1 MGTNQI
7 KGHNLI
13 SFLIVLSIL
22 YGHNP
27 KSNRKIE
34 FPDLPGYKTLVC
46 DLHMHSVFSDGS
58 VWPDIRVQEA
68 IRDGLDVIATTEH
81 IEYQPWKDDIPHP
94 DRNRSYEYH
103 SNFAKNSDVLVLNGS
118 EITRD
123 MPPGHSNA
131 IFIKDANKLIT
142 EDPLDAYLEAR
153 KQDAFIFWN
162 HPYWAS
168 QSPDASVPLSAM
180 HKNLIEKGLIEGIE
194 IVNDTTF
201 SNEALQIALDYN
213 LTILGTSDIHGIV
226 DWQYRIPSGGHRPVT
241 LVFAREKTKNS
252 LKRSLQ
258 KGQTV
263 VWFKKKLIGK
273 GDFLIPLINS
283 TLEVKS
289 AKYFTNTTIA
299 HVTIAN
305 NSDAPYTLRNHGEY
319 DFYNLTDL
327 VMIPAHGEVNIDVR
341 TIEKLRKFTLQFE
354 VLNALTAPKTHPVI
368 DIIVRVKQ

>member
-7 KGHNLI
+7 KGHDLI

-118 EITRD
+118 EITRE
-123 MPPGHSNA
+123 MPPGHANA

-241 LVFAREKTKNS
+241 LVFAREKTKTS

-283 TLEVKS
+283 TL
-289 AKYFTNTTIA
+289 
-299 HVTIAN
+299 
-305 NSDAPYTLRNHGEY
+305 
-319 DFYNLTDL
+319 
-327 VMIPAHGEVNIDVR
+327 
-341 TIEKLRKFTLQFE
+341 
-354 VLNALTAPKTHPVI
+354 
-368 DIIVRVKQ
+368 KQ

>member
-1 MGTNQI
+1 MRSD
-7 KGHNLI
+7 NLI

-22 YGHNP
+22 CGHDS

-68 IRDGLDVIATTEH
+68 IKDGLDVIATTEH
-81 IEYQPWKDDIPHP
+81 LEYQPWKDDIPHP

-103 SNFAKNSDVLVLNGS
+103 SNFAKNSNVLVLNGS

-123 MPPGHSNA
+123 MPPGHANA

-168 QSPDASVPLSAM
+168 QSPDASVPLSKM
-180 HKNLIEKGLIEGIE
+180 HKDLMEKGLIEGIE

-241 LVFAREKTKNS
+241 LVFAREKTKTS
-252 LKRSLQ
+252 LKRALQ

-273 GDFLIPLINS
+273 KDFIVPLINS
-283 TLEVKS
+283 SLKVES
-289 AKYFTNTTIA
+289 AKYFTNTTVA
-299 HVTIAN
+299 HVTISN
-305 NSDAPYTLRNHGEY
+305 NSDAPYTLRNQSKY

-341 TIEKLRKFTLQFE
+341 TIKKLRKFKLQFE
-354 VLNALTAPKTHPVI
+354 VLNALTAPQTHPVI
-368 DIIVRVKQ
+368 DIIIRPKQ